1 MDDRLNRYIPTGA
14 ISYCR
19 DLLNRTDTQIKV
31 VGMRVT
37 RHGDYKMLPDGSHLI
52 TLNAT
57 PNPFRFLITLIHEI
71 AHLEAFEKHGRKIKP
86 HGKEWKHNFKLLML
100 PLLNPDV
107 FPSDLLSHLAK
118 HFKNPKASSTT
129 DLNLALALKNYD
141 PPTDKIP
148 VLEIAPGEV
157 FELYNGKQFRRGQKR
172 VKRIECVE
180 LSSGKL
186 YLFQPNAEVVLIK
199 DK

>member
-1 MDDRLNRYIPTGA
+1 
-14 ISYCR
+14 
-19 DLLNRTDTQIKV
+19 
-31 VGMRVT
+31 
-37 RHGDYKMLPDGSHLI
+37 
-52 TLNAT
+52 
-57 PNPFRFLITLIHEI
+57 
-71 AHLEAFEKHGRKIKP
+71 
-86 HGKEWKHNFKLLML
+86 ML
-100 PLLNPDV
+100 PLLNPHV

-141 PPTDKIP
+141 PPTDKVP
-148 VLEIAPGEV
+148 VLEIPRGRV